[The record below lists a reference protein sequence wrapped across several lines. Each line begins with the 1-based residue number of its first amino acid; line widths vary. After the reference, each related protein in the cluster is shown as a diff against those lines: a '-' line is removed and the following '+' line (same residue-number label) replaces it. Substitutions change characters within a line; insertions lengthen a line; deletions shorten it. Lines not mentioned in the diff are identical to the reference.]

1 MEVVVERSCGLDVHQ
16 STVVACVLTGEP
28 GRNPRKVVRT
38 FGAMRR
44 DLEEM
49 RDWLKS
55 LDVTDAVME
64 GTGVYWMPVHAVLEG
79 HVEPWVVNAHHV
91 KKVPGRKTDVSDAQW
106 LASLL
111 RMGLVRKSFVL
122 AKEIRPIRDLSRY
135 RRMLVQSETT
145 EKNRILKLIE
155 MMGIKLA
162 SVVSDVFGKSGMA
175 MLRAIAVGNISVQ
188 AVTQLARGRLRR
200 KLPELALALDVLV
213 KDHHRMMLRDQ
224 LARLDRTT
232 AEIAQ
237 YDDYLEQMIEPY
249 AEQLAL
255 LCSIDGIQRT
265 AAIEIFAE
273 VGPNLASF
281 PDEAHLASWAGT
293 CPGMNQSAGKRNKAR
308 RRRGNPYLQSILVEC
323 ALAATKKKNSY
334 LKDKYHRLRGRRGSM
349 RALFAIAHK
358 LCRAVYR
365 VLTTR
370 IPYRDLGDQYLDRLH
385 RPRIARALAQRL
397 KALGYDQNSVRE
409 LFSQP
414 RALNSCE
421 PAHL

>member
-55 LDVTDAVME
+55 LGVTDAVME
-64 GTGVYWMPVHAVLEG
+64 GTGVYWMPVYAVLEG

-111 RMGLVRKSFVL
+111 RMGLLRKSFVL

-135 RRMLVQSETT
+135 RRMLVQSETA

-175 MLRAIAVGNISVQ
+175 MLRAIAAGNISVQ
-188 AVTQLARGRLRR
+188 ALTQLARGRLRS

-213 KDHHRMMLRDQ
+213 KDHHRVMLRGQ

-237 YDDYLEQMIEPY
+237 YDDYLEQVMEPY
-249 AEQLAL
+249 SEQLAL

-273 VGPNLASF
+273 VGPDLASF

-293 CPGMNQSAGKRNKAR
+293 CPGMNQSAGKRSKAR

-365 VLTTR
+365 VLTTGV
-370 IPYRDLGDQYLDRLH
+370 PYRDLGDQYLDRLH

-397 KALGYDQNSVRE
+397 QALGYDQDSVRE